1 MGGYKQSGYK
11 DDVGTVARMNQ
22 PSQGVFVKN
31 DEYIGEM
38 MSMIFIL

>member
-31 DEYIGEM
+31 DEYIGENDEYD
-38 MSMIFIL
+38 FIL